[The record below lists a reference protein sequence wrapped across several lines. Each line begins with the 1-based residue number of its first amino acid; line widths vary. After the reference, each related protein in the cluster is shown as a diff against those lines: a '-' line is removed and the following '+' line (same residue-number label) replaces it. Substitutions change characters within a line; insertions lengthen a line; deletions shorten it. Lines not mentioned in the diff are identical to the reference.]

1 MGSLPENIDLHK
13 LDFDSLY
20 EEGHLAE
27 EGHEAESV
35 DVAAVPWDIGGA
47 QPVVIEAERAG
58 RLQGAV
64 LDVGCGL
71 GDNAIYL
78 ASQGH
83 QVTGI
88 DTAASAVAQ
97 AQQRAR
103 KSGADVSFAVADA
116 TSLDGFDGQFDS
128 VLDGACYHC
137 LPEDARDDYA
147 AALHRATRPDGL
159 LTLFCFPPGGSGPV
173 AAMGVP
179 EENLRTTFG
188 KAGWDITDLRLT
200 RYQANGAVRDLAT
213 ELGFDWEP
221 VPDDDSRIQ
230 IPVWAMEARRA

>member
-1 MGSLPENIDLHK
+1 MGSVPEDIDLHNV
-13 LDFDSLY
+13 DFDSLY
-20 EEGHLAE
+20 ERGEMVQG
-27 EGHEAESV
+27 V

-58 RLQGAV
+58 RLHGAV

-78 ASQGH
+78 AGQGH

-88 DTAASAVAQ
+88 DIAASAVEQ
-97 AQQRAR
+97 ARHRAR
-103 KSGADVSFAVADA
+103 QHGLDVEFAVADA
-116 TSLDGFDGQFDS
+116 STLTGYDGRFDT
-128 VLDGACYHC
+128 VLDGACYHT
-137 LPEDARDDYA
+137 LDEAARDEYA

-179 EENLRTTFG
+179 EESLRATWS
-188 KAGWDITDLRLT
+188 KAGWDITDLRQT
-200 RYQANGAVRDLAT
+200 RYHANGAVRDLAT
-213 ELGFDWEP
+213 QLGFDWEP
-221 VPDDDSRIQ
+221 DPDNDSRIT
-230 IPVWAMEARRA
+230 IPIWAMQARRA

>member
-1 MGSLPENIDLHK
+1 MSQLPEDLDLHNV
-13 LDFDSLY
+13 DFDALY
-20 EEGHLAE
+20 QGGQMVEGVDLA
-27 EGHEAESV
+27 AI
-35 DVAAVPWDIGGA
+35 PWDIGGA

-58 RLQGAV
+58 RLHGAV

-88 DTAASAVAQ
+88 DSAPAAVEQ
-97 AQQRAR
+97 ARHRAR
-103 KSGADVSFAVADA
+103 QSGVDVDFAVADA
-116 TSLDGFDGQFDS
+116 GSLDGFDGQFDS

-137 LPEDARDDYA
+137 LAEDVRDAYA
-147 AALHRATRPDGL
+147 AALHRATRPDAL

-179 EENLRTTFG
+179 EENLRATWS

-200 RYQANGAVRDLAT
+200 RYHANGAVRELAT

-221 VPDDDSRIQ
+221 VPDNDSRIQ
-230 IPVWAMEARRA
+230 IPVWAMQARRA